1 MSNLTDNWFNITN
14 AEDVMAIIEKSE
26 HKPQL
31 IFKHS
36 VTCGI
41 SNFAQEKLITGNEL
55 ITAKADFNYLDLLA
69 YRAVSNFIADKLNV
83 LHQSPQIIILKDKK
97 VIYTATHSA
106 INPDKI
112 VAQL

>member
-1 MSNLTDNWFNITN
+1 MNTLTDNWFNITSTD
-14 AEDVMAIIEKSE
+14 DVMNIIEKSVT
-26 HKPQL
+26 KPQL

-41 SNFAQEKLITGNEL
+41 SNFAQEKLVNGNDL

-69 YRAVSNFIADKLNV
+69 YRAISNFIAEELKV

-106 INPDKI
+106 INPTKI
-112 VAQL
+112 AEYL